1 MSELKPYPKYKDSGV
16 EWIGEIPENWDKVA
30 LSRII
35 TVSSGKSVSTNKIHR
50 KPTSEFIYPVIGGN
64 GLMGYTDSVNI
75 QNSTISIG
83 RVGALC
89 GNVHLINYKSWITDN
104 SLYITNYNKNQV
116 DLEYLTNVLR
126 MVNLNEYSTSTAQP
140 LITGETVKRR
150 EIPFPKLEL
159 QQQISLYVKSK
170 ISEIDSLIADKEK
183 LIELLEEKRQAVITE
198 TVTKGLDPTVK
209 MKDSGIEWI
218 GDIPDHWGVSKVKYH
233 TILNRETLSESTNP
247 DKKIKYIDIGSVDS
261 QGNIKNIETLNYRS
275 SPSRA
280 RRVVENGDT
289 IVSTVRTYLQAIT
302 MIDENTA
309 GHIVSTGFAVL
320 TPLKSV
326 VNEYLGL
333 YFRSRPV
340 LDRIVSISKGISY
353 PAVNSSDLIQLEFIY
368 PPYVEQVE
376 IIKVIKRK
384 LEDIEVITK
393 KINPQI
399 SKLKEYRESLI
410 YEAVTG
416 KIDLRDYESEME

>member
-209 MKDSGIEWI
+209 MKDSGVEWI
-218 GDIPDHWGVSKVKYH
+218 GDIPEHWEITRLKRCLVVKNGKEIYDGDIKGEAKYKVYGSGGAFKTSNYYLFDGVSVLFGRKG
-233 TILNRETLSESTNP
+233 TIGKPLLVDGKFWAVDTMYYTEMKNNTIPSYIFYLLEGFPWSSIATKTALPSIVGSDVENSLVVMPDSKEQTGIVEYIDEQST
-247 DKKIKYIDIGSVDS
+247 KIKETINIIID
-261 QGNIKNIETLNYRS
+261 
-275 SPSRA
+275 
-280 RRVVENGDT
+280 
-289 IVSTVRTYLQAIT
+289 
-302 MIDENTA
+302 
-309 GHIVSTGFAVL
+309 
-320 TPLKSV
+320 
-326 VNEYLGL
+326 
-333 YFRSRPV
+333 
-340 LDRIVSISKGISY
+340 
-353 PAVNSSDLIQLEFIY
+353 
-368 PPYVEQVE
+368 
-376 IIKVIKRK
+376 
-384 LEDIEVITK
+384 
-393 KINPQI
+393 QI

-416 KIDLRDYESEME
+416 KIDLRDYKSEME